1 MKKLL
6 QVTAQAALLAALLYS
21 VLWLAEAI
29 GDLLCAL
36 IPW

>member
-6 QVTAQAALLAALLYS
+6 QVTAQTALFAALLYA